1 MYRTISSSVSLCLCG
16 FFSLVASSAIAAVPL
31 APGFKTAD
39 LDVPHCGSFVDGKAT
54 PADERM
60 LISVLGLYEKA
71 EHRNWTGFNKHT
83 DTLVVML
90 ILAMFAVVGSISIA
104 RFMAKQDAS

>member
-1 MYRTISSSVSLCLCG
+1 MSALTIMG
-16 FFSLVASSAIAAVPL
+16 LVAAVMFGIGAIAAVIRIIIGPSILDRAL
-31 APGFKTAD
+31 AT
-39 LDVPHCGSFVDGKAT
+39 DVLLAIAICA
-54 PADERM
+54 
-60 LISVLGLYEKA
+60 LGA
-71 EHRNWTGFNKHT
+71 EMAINKHT